1 MYPLIFHPS
10 LARRWRA
17 FTPDQRL
24 LMIANELNR
33 AKNLL
38 QDSNDPV
45 EAFNALQRAFE
56 LVDLTVE
63 SVSGTF
69 RFELLR
75 FREALAQVYVD
86 MTQLKT
92 LIADNVGMELAKLT
106 RVLLSLDKNSYAVL
120 YQ

>member
-1 MYPLIFHPS
+1 MYPLKYHPG
-10 LARRWRA
+10 LAQRWHR
-17 FTPDQRL
+17 FTQDQRL

-45 EAFNALQRAFE
+45 EAVNAIQRAFE

-63 SVSGTF
+63 GVSGTL

-86 MTQLKT
+86 MTQIT
-92 LIADNVGMELAKLT
+92 TMIAGSVCMELVKLT
-106 RVLLSLDKNSYAVL
+106 RILVSLDKNSYAVL
-120 YQ
+120 SS

>member
-10 LARRWRA
+10 LAPRWHKFSR
-17 FTPDQRL
+17 DQQI

-33 AKNLL
+33 AKSLL
-38 QDSNDPV
+38 QGRNDPV
-45 EAFNALQRAFE
+45 EAVNALQRAFE

-63 SVSGTF
+63 GVSGAL

-86 MTQLKT
+86 MTQMAT
-92 LIADNVGMELAKLT
+92 MITGSACAELAKLT
-106 RVLLSLDKNSYAVL
+106 RVLIALDKTSFAVL
-120 YQ
+120 AP